1 MSRIATILR
10 RLEKVDCASLC
21 DADKSLGRN
30 AIQVMSSSMIARTPV
45 VQKMIGVARTVQLS
59 EHDDFL
65 AVLRGLHDA
74 EKGEVLCV
82 NTMGSTKAVAG
93 GLFLSESERK
103 GLRGLIVD
111 GAVRDISLMQQ
122 SSIHCYSTTVNP
134 YSGTIQSP
142 GEMQNT
148 ILCGDAKISPGDIVV
163 GDSDGVISI
172 SVEAIEDIIEMAET
186 IVSKEDSLI
195 QAMKE
200 GESLHSQTNYEEHIA
215 RIQNGKESSFQLK

>member
-1 MSRIATILR
+1 MSRIAAILR

-30 AIQVMSSSMIARTPV
+30 AIQVMSSRMVARTPV

-59 EHDDFL
+59 EPDDFL

-74 EKGEVLCV
+74 QKGEVLCV

-93 GLFLSESERK
+93 GLFLSEAERK

-122 SSIHCYSTTVNP
+122 SSINCYSTSVNP
-134 YSGTIQSP
+134 YSGSIQSP

-148 ILCGDAKISPGDIVV
+148 ILCGGSKISPGDIVV
-163 GDSDGVISI
+163 GDSDGVITASLE
-172 SVEAIEDIIEMAET
+172 VIEDIIEAAET
-186 IVSKEDSLI
+186 IVSKEDFLI
-195 QAMKE
+195 RAMKE
-200 GESLHSQTNYEEHIA
+200 GRSLHSQTNYEEHITS
-215 RIQNGKESSFQLK
+215 ILEGKESSFQLK